1 MKLPLKYTETMKALL
16 GEEYDAYL
24 ASFDEERF
32 YGLRV
37 NTQAGQLFQVS
48 RGRGCFLSGLC
59 HGAKRGFIMTGQNA
73 LPSIRITMQGCII
86 CRSQAP

>member
-37 NTQAGQLFQVS
+37 NTLKLSAEEMAEKGLFP
-48 RGRGCFLSGLC
+48 LSLC
-59 HGAKRGFIMTGQNA
+59 LGVKRGFIMTERNA
-73 LPSIRITMQGCII
+73 LPSIRITMQGYII
-86 CRSQAP
+86 CRSQAL

>member
-1 MKLPLKYTETMKALL
+1 MKLPLKYIETMKTLL
-16 GEEYDAYL
+16 GAEYDAYL

-37 NTQAGQLFQVS
+37 NTLKISAEEMAA
-48 RGRGCFLSGLC
+48 REYFLLDLC
-59 HGAKRGFIMTGQNA
+59 RGAKRDFIMTVQNA

>member
-37 NTQAGQLFQVS
+37 NTLKLSAEEMAA
-48 RGRGCFLSGLC
+48 RGVFSLRPVPWCET
-59 HGAKRGFIMTGQNA
+59 GFIMTGQNA

>member
-37 NTQAGQLFQVS
+37 NTLKLSPEEMAAKGLFSLKPVQWCET
-48 RGRGCFLSGLC
+48 GFYYD
-59 HGAKRGFIMTGQNA
+59 GAERPAKH
-73 LPSIRITMQGCII
+73 PY
-86 CRSQAP
+86 